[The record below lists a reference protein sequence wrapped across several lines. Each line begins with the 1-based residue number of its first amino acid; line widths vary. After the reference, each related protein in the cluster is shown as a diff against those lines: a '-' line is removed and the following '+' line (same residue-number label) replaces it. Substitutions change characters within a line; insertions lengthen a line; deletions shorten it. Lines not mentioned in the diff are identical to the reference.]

1 MFQRVESQKRRW
13 GAVVNTSAMS
23 TQGLAGQFS
32 GLRMVSL
39 RAVAAELAEPNSP
52 RFAEPSGLGAARAPI
67 APPTAL
73 GQAVTWKQ
81 AIPVP
86 APGQGLVRRAALY
99 DMRQLDPSR
108 GFKIVGPGDGLGAA
122 PPMIC
127 RAPTGWQTGRLDLHD
142 QDLHGQRAPVRARLA
157 TFGPFTVPPTA
168 SLRQEMTQGQT
179 ASGAMPTQ
187 KRKIPTPCD
196 MGVHE
201 SERCDMPH
209 SELFDPLRL
218 DKDAAYMGAG
228 PPKRFHDARKKKP
241 DPAAEQV
248 AGGIFAGLVA
258 CCHTMDLSGFSG
270 RSEDVEETEET
281 GTMEQCQPDEECPA
295 LLSKQG
301 SGLTD
306 DGS

>member
-1 MFQRVESQKRRW
+1 M
-13 GAVVNTSAMS
+13 
-23 TQGLAGQFS
+23 
-32 GLRMVSL
+32 SL
-39 RAVAAELAEPNSP
+39 RDVAAELAGPNSP
-52 RFAEPSGLGAARAPI
+52 RFAGPSGLGAARAPI

-73 GQAVTWKQ
+73 RQEVTREQAK
-81 AIPVP
+81 PVLGL
-86 APGQGLVRRAALY
+86 APGPGLVRWVAQY
-99 DMRQLDPSR
+99 DMRLLDPSR

-142 QDLHGQRAPVRARLA
+142 QDLHGQRVPVRARPA

-168 SLRQEMTQGQT
+168 SLGQEMTGQT

-187 KRKIPTPCD
+187 KRKVPTPCD

-270 RSEDVEETEET
+270 RSEDVEETDET
-281 GTMEQCQPDEECPA
+281 GTMEQCQPEEHAEEHAGTAPRSRLCGGMPPEEHA
-295 LLSKQG
+295 EEVPGLLSHQG

-306 DGS
+306 DGL